1 MFGRSWGP
9 RGEAMYKVIQMT
21 TSDKKVYWAIVK
33 MTSGKVVDKFY
44 NEKIAW
50 EKCAQMNRVLHGS
63 L

>member
-1 MFGRSWGP
+1 
-9 RGEAMYKVIQMT
+9 MYKVIQMT